1 MSFLNKIYAWILK
14 NYIKVILFLFI
25 IGIAYGAYL
34 YYHFQ
39 AQKKD
44 QDAGDLFLSFY
55 NSYSASDFDE
65 EEYKIVS
72 DAISLID
79 DASIYLAMLKSIY
92 AVESVKDND
101 LQKALAELLN
111 AREILSS
118 KRNNFNFLKEII
130 DLRMVN
136 IFIDLEDLESAKKIL
151 GNNFTVY
158 QTNKLILQG
167 DIFAIEKKFKDAKK
181 KYVDAIA
188 RSENETQRN
197 LINLKI
203 STLTEQ

>member
-1 MSFLNKIYAWILK
+1 MNFLNKIYAWILK
-14 NYIKVILFLFI
+14 NYIKVISFLLI
-25 IGIAYGAYL
+25 IGLAYGAYL
-34 YYHFQ
+34 YYFFQ

-55 NSYSASDFDE
+55 NSYSVSDFDE
-65 EEYKIVS
+65 EEYKIAM
-72 DAISLID
+72 DAISQID
-79 DASIYLAMLKSIY
+79 DASIYLAMLKSIN
-92 AVESVKDND
+92 AAESVKVND

-111 AREILSS
+111 AKEILNS
-118 KRNNFNFLKEII
+118 KSNNFNFLKEII

-136 IFIDLEDLESAKKIL
+136 IFIDLEDLERAKKIL
-151 GNNFTVY
+151 SNNFTTY

-167 DIFAIEKKFKDAKK
+167 DIFATEKKFKDAKK
-181 KYVDAIA
+181 KYVDALA

-203 STLTEQ
+203 STLTE

>member
-1 MSFLNKIYAWILK
+1 MDFLNKIYAWILK
-14 NYIKVILFLFI
+14 NYIKVISFLLI
-25 IGIAYGAYL
+25 IGLAYGAYL
-34 YYHFQ
+34 YYFFQ

-55 NSYSASDFDE
+55 NSYSVSDFDE
-65 EEYKIVS
+65 EEYKIVI
-72 DAISLID
+72 DAISQID
-79 DASIYLAMLKSIY
+79 GASIYLAMLKSIN
-92 AVESVKDND
+92 AAESVKVND

-111 AREILSS
+111 AKEILSS
-118 KRNNFNFLKEII
+118 KSNNFNFLKEII

-136 IFIDLEDLESAKKIL
+136 IFIDLEDLERAKKIL
-151 GNNFTVY
+151 SNNFTTY

-167 DIFAIEKKFKDAKK
+167 DIFATEKKFKDAKK
-181 KYVDAIA
+181 KYVDALA

-203 STLTEQ
+203 STLTE

>member
-1 MSFLNKIYAWILK
+1 MNFLNKIYAWILK
-14 NYIKVILFLFI
+14 NYIKVISFLLI
-25 IGIAYGAYL
+25 IGLAYGAYL
-34 YYHFQ
+34 YFYFQ

-55 NSYSASDFDE
+55 NSYSVSDFDE
-65 EEYKIVS
+65 EEYKIAI
-72 DAISLID
+72 DAISQID
-79 DASIYLAMLKSIY
+79 SASIYLVMLKSIN
-92 AVESVKDND
+92 AVESVKGND

-118 KRNNFNFLKEII
+118 KSNNFNFLKEII

-136 IFIDLEDLESAKKIL
+136 IFIDLEDLERAKKIL
-151 GNNFTVY
+151 GNNFTTY

-181 KYVDAIA
+181 KYVDALA
-188 RSENETQRN
+188 RSENETQIN

>member
-1 MSFLNKIYAWILK
+1 MNFLNKIYAWILK
-14 NYIKVILFLFI
+14 NYIKVISFLII

-34 YYHFQ
+34 YYYYQ

-55 NSYSASDFDE
+55 NSYTASDFDE
-65 EEYKIVS
+65 EEYKTII
-72 DAISLID
+72 DAISQID
-79 DASIYLAMLKSIY
+79 DVSIYLALLKSIN
-92 AVESVKDND
+92 AVELVKGND
-101 LQKALAELLN
+101 LQKALAELLD

-118 KRNNFNFLKEII
+118 KSNNFNFLKEII

-151 GNNFTVY
+151 SNDFTVY
-158 QTNKLILQG
+158 QTNKLILLG

>member
-1 MSFLNKIYAWILK
+1 MNFLNKIYAWILK
-14 NYIKVILFLFI
+14 NYIKVISFLLI
-25 IGIAYGAYL
+25 IGLAYGAYL
-34 YYHFQ
+34 YYYFQ

-55 NSYSASDFDE
+55 NSYSVSDFDE
-65 EEYKIVS
+65 EEYKIAL
-72 DAISLID
+72 DAISQID
-79 DASIYLAMLKSIY
+79 GASIYLVMLKSIN
-92 AVESVKDND
+92 AAESVEGND
-101 LQKALAELLN
+101 LQKALTELLN

-118 KRNNFNFLKEII
+118 KGNNFNFLKEII

-136 IFIDLEDLESAKKIL
+136 IFIDLEDLERAKNIL
-151 GNNFTVY
+151 NNTFTIY

-167 DIFAIEKKFKDAKK
+167 DIFAIENKFKDAKK
-181 KYVDAIA
+181 KYVDALA

-203 STLTEQ
+203 STLTE

>member
-1 MSFLNKIYAWILK
+1 MNFLNKIYAWILK
-14 NYIKVILFLFI
+14 NYIKVISFLLI
-25 IGIAYGAYL
+25 IGLAYGAYL
-34 YYHFQ
+34 YYFFQ

-55 NSYSASDFDE
+55 NSYSISDFDE
-65 EEYKIVS
+65 EEYKIAI
-72 DAISLID
+72 DAISQID
-79 DASIYLAMLKSIY
+79 DASIYLAMLKSIN
-92 AVESVKDND
+92 AAESVKVND

-111 AREILSS
+111 AKEILSS
-118 KRNNFNFLKEII
+118 KSNNFNFLKEII

-136 IFIDLEDLESAKKIL
+136 IFIDLEDLERAKKIL
-151 GNNFTVY
+151 SNNFTTY

-167 DIFAIEKKFKDAKK
+167 DIFATEKKFKDAKK
-181 KYVDAIA
+181 KYVDALA

-203 STLTEQ
+203 STLTE

>member
-1 MSFLNKIYAWILK
+1 MNFLNKIYAWILK
-14 NYIKVILFLFI
+14 NYIRVISFLLI
-25 IGIAYGAYL
+25 IGLAYGAYL
-34 YYHFQ
+34 YYFFQ

-55 NSYSASDFDE
+55 NSYSVSDFDE
-65 EEYKIVS
+65 EEYNIAI
-72 DAISLID
+72 DAISQID
-79 DASIYLAMLKSIY
+79 DASIYLAMLKSIN
-92 AVESVKDND
+92 AAESVKVND

-111 AREILSS
+111 AKEILSS
-118 KRNNFNFLKEII
+118 KSNNFNFLKEII

-136 IFIDLEDLESAKKIL
+136 IFIDLEDLERAKKIL
-151 GNNFTVY
+151 SNNFTTY

-167 DIFAIEKKFKDAKK
+167 DIFATEKKFKDAKK
-181 KYVDAIA
+181 KYVDALA

-203 STLTEQ
+203 STLTE

>member
-1 MSFLNKIYAWILK
+1 MNFLNKIYAWILK
-14 NYIKVILFLFI
+14 NYIKVISFLII

-34 YYHFQ
+34 YYYYQ

-55 NSYSASDFDE
+55 NSYTASDFDE
-65 EEYKIVS
+65 EEYKTII
-72 DAISLID
+72 DAISQID
-79 DASIYLAMLKSIY
+79 DVSIYLALLKSIN
-92 AVESVKDND
+92 AVELVKGND
-101 LQKALAELLN
+101 LQKALAELLD

-118 KRNNFNFLKEII
+118 KSNNFNFLKEII

-151 GNNFTVY
+151 CNNFIVY
-158 QTNKLILQG
+158 QTNTLILQG
-167 DIFAIEKKFKDAKK
+167 DIFVIEKKFKDAKK
-181 KYVDAIA
+181 KYVDALA

-203 STLTEQ
+203 STLTE